1 VLGVLEKERQG
12 KERGMSLFR
21 REGRR
26 RRLSVVVAGTLFAFQ
41 AIALVGAQ
49 TVSAA
54 PFSGGFSPTI
64 IGGGADLNGDSVV
77 NGRDDSN
84 DFFGSTD
91 IIDGKLDC
99 NTWGT
104 APPDENRGTPG
115 DLVIDGSDDCKLV
128 AFDGTSDGVTIT
140 VTDGAFSWPSGT
152 ALPTVYNHLDPANP
166 GVAVADFAW
175 STIGGKVDSN
185 GNESIDGSDCTFG
198 LIGQT
203 VDSGLGVP
211 TDGADILGSDPGCG
225 FAGTILSANN
235 GLVDLNS
242 DETITSADSC
252 TNGCFFGHNLSSGLV
267 QAEGATAA
275 PTITSFSPASGP
287 VGTTVTINGTN
298 FTGATSVTFNGV
310 SAAFIINSNVKIT
323 ATVPTG
329 ATTGK
334 IAVTTPG
341 GTATSA
347 TNFTVTTVPAPTI
360 TSFAPTRGPVGTSVT
375 ITGTNFRGPGFTTTS
390 VTFNNV
396 AATTFTV
403 NSPTRITATVPTG
416 ATTGPIRV
424 TTPGGTATST
434 TNFTVGPVLTH
445 SRGVTLNLRKH
456 LIARGVVSVG
466 DGFSDCAASVPVK
479 IQRRRAGAWRTVGTA
494 TTNDTGAY
502 KKRIK
507 DRPGRYRA
515 LAPKISLNDGADI
528 CSRAV
533 SPVRRHRH

>member
-1 VLGVLEKERQG
+1 
-12 KERGMSLFR
+12 MSLFR
-21 REGRR
+21 REEHRR
-26 RRLSVVVAGTLFAFQ
+26 RPLVVVAGTLFAFQ
-41 AIALVGAQ
+41 AIALMGAQ
-49 TVSAA
+49 TASAA

-84 DFFGSTD
+84 HFFGDTD

-104 APPDENRGTPG
+104 ALGDENKGTAG
-115 DLVIDGSDDCKLV
+115 DLVINGSDDCKLL

-152 ALPTVYNHLDPANP
+152 ALPTVYPKTTDPANP
-166 GVAVADFAW
+166 GVAAAKFAW

-185 GNESIDGSDCTFG
+185 GNESIDADDCTFG

-203 VDSGLGVP
+203 VDTGLGVP
-211 TDGADILGSDPGCG
+211 TDGADVLGSGSCG
-225 FAGTILSANN
+225 FAGTIPPANN

-242 DETITSADSC
+242 DLTITSADSC

-267 QAEGATAA
+267 QAEGATAV

-347 TNFTVTTVPAPTI
+347 TNFTVTAVPAPTI
-360 TSFAPTRGPVGTSVT
+360 TSFTPTRGPVGTSVT
-375 ITGTNFRGPGFTTTS
+375 ISGTNFRGTGFTTTS

-416 ATTGPIRV
+416 ATTGPIKV
-424 TTPGGTATST
+424 TTPGGTATSA

-445 SRGVTLNLRKH
+445 SRSVTLSLRKH
-456 LIARGVVSVG
+456 LVARGMVSVG
-466 DGFSDCAASVPVK
+466 DGFTACAASVPVK
-479 IQRRRAGAWRTVGTA
+479 IQRRVSGQWKTVGS
-494 TTNDTGAY
+494 TTTTSTGSY
-502 KKRIK
+502 KKRIPDK
-507 DRPGRYRA
+507 PGKYRA
-515 LAPKISLNDGADI
+515 RATRVVLNSGADI
-528 CSRAV
+528 CSRAT
-533 SPVRRHRH
+533 SPVRRNT

>member
-1 VLGVLEKERQG
+1 VLGILEKERQRR
-12 KERGMSLFR
+12 ERGMSLFG
-21 REGRR
+21 REARR

-41 AIALVGAQ
+41 AIALVGTQ
-49 TVSAA
+49 TASAT

-84 DFFGSTD
+84 NFFGDTD

-99 NTWGT
+99 DTWATANQGT
-104 APPDENRGTPG
+104 A
-115 DLVIDGSDDCKLV
+115 GSLTITTDDDCTLV
-128 AFDGTSDGVTIT
+128 AFDGTPDGVTIT
-140 VTDGAFSWPSGT
+140 VTDGTFSWPSGT
-152 ALPTVYNHLDPANP
+152 ALPTVYNAADPANP
-166 GVAVADFAW
+166 GVAAADFAW

-185 GNESIDGSDCTFG
+185 GSESIDGGDCTFG

-211 TDGADILGSDPGCG
+211 TDGADVLGSDPGCG
-225 FAGTILSANN
+225 FAGTIPSANN

-252 TNGCFFGHNLSSGLV
+252 TNGCFFGHNLSSGVV

-287 VGTTVTINGTN
+287 VGTTVIINGTN

-375 ITGTNFRGPGFTTTS
+375 IRGTNFRGTGFTTTS